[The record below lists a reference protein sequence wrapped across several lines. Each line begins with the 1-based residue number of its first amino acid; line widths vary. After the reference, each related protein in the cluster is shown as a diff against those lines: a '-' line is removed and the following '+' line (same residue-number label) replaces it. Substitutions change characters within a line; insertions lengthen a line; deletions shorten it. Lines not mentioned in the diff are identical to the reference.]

1 MEIALLSDMVKELI
15 LDNDEVSLPGLGAF
29 VAEVVPSSFSDKGY
43 TVNPPYRRLSFREK
57 NLTDKKL
64 AGMYSRENGVDM
76 GTAQKIVMDFV
87 SGLKEELR
95 KKKVV
100 VFPGLGR
107 LRATRENAFFF
118 IPDEDLDIYPYGIG
132 LGPVS
137 LKTHEETKD
146 EVRSAVEDLAAI
158 VEGDEPIAAEVESV
172 SAIETPSQ
180 VMETPVP
187 EASAPEDV
195 QVPATVASD
204 ISVLET
210 PESELDPKVG
220 PELVGNV
227 TEESVEAASQA
238 QAGEPMIEDIQAKN
252 GIRPMPEASR
262 EPEILPEAGTR
273 LETLPK
279 PESLPKQVEP
289 GQESRPESES
299 MPGPEALPGQT
310 EPNRIEIPAT
320 ETTRGNGA
328 GHKSPAFVAGVTAA
342 CVAGAAVIL
351 LAAFLLLAN
360 LAPDF
365 IDSILYTPEQLEILN
380 TPNE

>member
-64 AGMYSRENGVDM
+64 AEMYSRENGIDM
-76 GTAQKIVMDFV
+76 GTAQKIVMDFA

-137 LKTHEETKD
+137 LKTHEETKE

-158 VEGDEPIAAEVESV
+158 VEEPGSIAVERVDGEEKGEAVIESHSREREVPAYE
-172 SAIETPSQ
+172 
-180 VMETPVP
+180 VP
-187 EASAPEDV
+187 ETVDVKGAENPGPETSSAASAVTEVIAGPEDLAPEDV
-195 QVPATVASD
+195 APMVQAEGPMVEGVRTMSD
-204 ISVLET
+204 IH
-210 PESELDPKVG
+210 
-220 PELVGNV
+220 
-227 TEESVEAASQA
+227 
-238 QAGEPMIEDIQAKN
+238 
-252 GIRPMPEASR
+252 PMPEASPGPETLP
-262 EPEILPEAGTR
+262 EPELLPKPGIELK
-273 LETLPK
+273 LETMPK
-279 PESLPKQVEP
+279 PESMTEP
-289 GQESRPESES
+289 ES

-310 EPNRIEIPAT
+310 EPDRIEIPAT

-328 GHKSPAFVAGVTAA
+328 KHRSPAFVAGVTAA
-342 CVAGAAVIL
+342 CVAGVAVTL

-365 IDSILYTPEQLEILN
+365 VDSILYTPEQLEILN
-380 TPNE
+380 APYE

>member
-57 NLTDKKL
+57 NLTDRKL

-210 PESELDPKVG
+210 TERELDPKVG
-220 PELVGNV
+220 PEPVGNV

-252 GIRPMPEASR
+252 GIRPMPETSQG
-262 EPEILPEAGTR
+262 PETLPGTGTQ

-279 PESLPKQVEP
+279 P
-289 GQESRPESES
+289 ESRPESES

-310 EPNRIEIPAT
+310 EPNRVEIPAT

-328 GHKSPAFVAGVTAA
+328 KHRSPAFVAGVTAA

-365 IDSILYTPEQLEILN
+365 VDSILYTPEQLEILN